1 MGVTLE
7 IEDAVA
13 TVTLRWP
20 EQRNALG
27 PDEATEVTEALRRAG
42 EQDVAAVV
50 LTGEGAFCAGGNVRG
65 MVARKDM
72 PPEERRRIVYG
83 AFQGLV
89 RTLVHLPVPT
99 IAALD
104 GPAVGMGF
112 DLALACDSRMAGP
125 MGWARQGWGG
135 IGLVPGTGGVLL
147 LRLRAPQ
154 ALWRILPGQPKLDGA
169 ALERLGLGEAVD
181 GRTALEAAQERA
193 RALAEIPRATVAA
206 YVALD
211 RKPLRDQLE
220 EHLAAVLAIQVEL
233 LADPGFAARAQRTL
247 QKS

>member
-27 PDEATEVTEALRRAG
+27 PDEANEVAAVLRGLDG
-42 EQDVAAVV
+42 EDLAAVV

-72 PPEERRRIVYG
+72 PPEERRKIVYG
-83 AFQGLV
+83 AFQGLMRAIV
-89 RTLVHLPVPT
+89 ALPVPT
-99 IAALD
+99 VAALD

-112 DLALACDSRMAGP
+112 DIALGCDSRLVGP
-125 MGWARQGWGG
+125 SGWARQGWGG
-135 IGLVPGTGGVLL
+135 IGLIPGTGGVLL

-154 ALWRILPGQPKLDGA
+154 SLWRILPGQPKLDGP
-169 ALERLGLGEAVD
+169 ALEGLGLAEAVAE
-181 GRTALEAAQERA
+181 GTALAAAQA
-193 RALAEIPRATVAA
+193 RGRQLADLPRATVKA
-206 YVALD
+206 YVELD
-211 RKPLRDQLE
+211 RALLRAQLE
-220 EHLAAVLAIQVEL
+220 EHLTQTLATQVRL